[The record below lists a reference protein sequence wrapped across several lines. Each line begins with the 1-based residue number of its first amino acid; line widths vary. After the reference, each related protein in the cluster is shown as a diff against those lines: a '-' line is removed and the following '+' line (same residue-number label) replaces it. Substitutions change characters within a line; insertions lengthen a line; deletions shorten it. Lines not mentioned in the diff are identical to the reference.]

1 VESSA
6 VWNGDRRDP
15 AVLARMLD
23 HGLQALTGESA
34 PSGAWRRFFS
44 PGMRVGLKINLL
56 GRPLVYTAR
65 ELTEAVAAGVIATG
79 VKAGDVIVWD
89 RFRDHFPPTD
99 YVVGRGLH
107 GERIEVGGAY
117 DATRAARTSGGLCP
131 IDSMVTQRTDIT
143 VNMPVLKDHGG
154 SGVTMALKN
163 LAFGCFEH
171 HRNAHDGYCDPY
183 IAEVNQHFFTV
194 ARAPLIILDATRAC
208 FDGGPR
214 PADRARI
221 WNENAIYLATDPVAL
236 DAVSRRVIAARRRVA
251 GLVDR
256 TAHSRHI
263 ETAAGK
269 GLGVVDLSLV
279 EQVTVRV

>member
-1 VESSA
+1 
-6 VWNGDRRDP
+6 
-15 AVLARMLD
+15 
-23 HGLQALTGESA
+23 
-34 PSGAWRRFFS
+34 
-44 PGMRVGLKINLL
+44 
-56 GRPLVYTAR
+56 
-65 ELTEAVAAGVIATG
+65 
-79 VKAGDVIVWD
+79 
-89 RFRDHFPPTD
+89 
-99 YVVGRGLH
+99 
-107 GERIEVGGAY
+107 
-117 DATRAARTSGGLCP
+117 
-131 IDSMVTQRTDIT
+131 
-143 VNMPVLKDHGG
+143 MPVLKDHGG

-183 IAEVNQHFFTV
+183 IAEVNQHFFKV

-236 DAVSRRVIAARRRVA
+236 DAVCRRVIAARRRVA